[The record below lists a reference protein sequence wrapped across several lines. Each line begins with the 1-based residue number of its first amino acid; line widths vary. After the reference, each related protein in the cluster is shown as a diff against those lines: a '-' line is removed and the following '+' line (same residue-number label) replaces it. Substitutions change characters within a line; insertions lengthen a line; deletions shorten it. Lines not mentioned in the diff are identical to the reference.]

1 MPARGA
7 MRVVPF
13 DPGHLAAIE
22 PGPFEALVL
31 EGLPA
36 DLLTREC
43 PVPGPALTVLD
54 AQGAPLGAFGLVPM
68 WTGVAQAWVFASD
81 SLRACPVVL
90 HRTVARALGA
100 GERLLRL
107 HRVQISVHENF
118 LTSRRWVERL
128 GFACEGAMPG
138 FGPNGDTYY
147 RYARLRH
154 VR

>member
-1 MPARGA
+1 

-13 DPGHLAAIE
+13 DPGHLAGID

-36 DLLTREC
+36 GLLTRRC

-54 AQGAPLGAFGLVPM
+54 ATDRPLGAFGLVPM
-68 WTGVAQAWVFASD
+68 WPGVAQGWVFASE
-81 SLRACPVVL
+81 SLRAAPVAL
-90 HRTVARALGA
+90 HRTVARALDA
-100 GERLLRL
+100 GERLMRL
-107 HRVQISVHENF
+107 HRIQVSVHENF
-118 LTSRRWVERL
+118 RTSRRWVERL

-154 VR
+154 GR